1 MTERPTGSR
10 EGSRDSLKIGE
21 PAIVSLK
28 EGNVPDKVTLILPS
42 GEKESI
48 LPVKSREFNGIEYN
62 RAGEPGIYTFEWSA
76 AGKRRREHV
85 VYNLDTD
92 SGESD
97 LTKIKMKEIKKRLS
111 ETPVILIGKLVELE
125 KTLLSVLHGKEA
137 SRMFVLFIFGIL
149 ILEGYVANRRRREK

>member
-1 MTERPTGSR
+1 MTVVAQENRFLHSVCTHLSDLRGGP
-10 EGSRDSLKIGE
+10 
-21 PAIVSLK
+21 
-28 EGNVPDKVTLILPS
+28 
-42 GEKESI
+42 
-48 LPVKSREFNGIEYN
+48 PVVLNTSYN
-62 RAGEPGIYTFEWSA
+62 KAGEPGIYTFEWSA

-137 SRMFVLFIFGIL
+137 SRMVVFFIFGIL